1 MAATSP
7 GGATPPSTRLEDRDV
22 PEGHSDLHSFL
33 YSGGDEEHAPAT
45 ADATAGSAEAIRFT
59 SDGTR
64 RLPVPV
70 FLAGLSDNE
79 RVAGVYKVFAADST
93 LMYVGL
99 SRNVEA
105 ALRAHLAVHGRSS
118 VASMVVKTWDFP
130 VRSEMAATVE
140 EWLSAAA
147 PAIPVGNSP
156 EGAARWASSAQDV
169 SAVVGRVPGEE
180 EKKLKLRKAMAD
192 MTLVDEAEAADR
204 AAAAAEAAAGGNG
217 SAAADARRANLA
229 SAINEGDWSGEI
241 DAQTAETLS
250 PPTAAAAAAVAPV
263 GVASPMVSP
272 FAASASASTGGA
284 PIVDGDGPASSAGTA
299 PMELTV
305 ANVDTVLDEVRP
317 YLLSDGGNISV
328 VSVDAASSAVVLRLE
343 GACGSCASSTT
354 TMKMGV
360 ERVLRETWPN
370 LGDVT
375 AVSEAAGAA
384 FGVAAVEAALDNVR
398 GALRGLGGSVSCLSA
413 TADGQVVLLYA
424 GPPKLAYGIELMLR
438 DSVPGTVGVTFTDDD
453 EDDA

>member
-1 MAATSP
+1 MTAATP
-7 GGATPPSTRLEDRDV
+7 GGSTPPATRLEDRDV
-22 PEGHSDLHSFL
+22 PEGHSGLHSFL
-33 YSGGDEEHAPAT
+33 YSGGDEEHAPTT
-45 ADATAGSAEAIRFT
+45 ADAAAATAEAIRFS

-70 FLAGLSDNE
+70 FLAGLSPND
-79 RVAGVYKVFAADST
+79 RVAGVYSVYAADST
-93 LMYVGL
+93 LMFVGL

-118 VASMVVKTWDFP
+118 VASMVVKTWAFP

-147 PAIPVGNSP
+147 PAVPVGNSP
-156 EGAARWASSAQDV
+156 EGAAGWAASARDV
-169 SAVVGRVPGEE
+169 SAVVGRGAGEE

-192 MTLVDEAEAADR
+192 MSLVDEAEAADR
-204 AAAAAEAAAGGNG
+204 AAAAAEAAGGG
-217 SAAADARRANLA
+217 GGAAADARRANLA
-229 SAINEGDWSGEI
+229 SAVNEDDWSGEI
-241 DAQTAETLS
+241 DAQTAATLA
-250 PPTAAAAAAVAPV
+250 PPAAAAAAPAAAPPV
-263 GVASPMVSP
+263 VSP
-272 FAASASASTGGA
+272 FATPASASAGA
-284 PIVDGDGPASSAGTA
+284 PGSDVGASASAGAVT
-299 PMELTV
+299 PMELTS
-305 ANVDTVLDEVRP
+305 ANIDTVLVEVRP

-328 VSVDAASSAVVLRLE
+328 VSVDAATSAVVLRLE

-360 ERVLRETWPN
+360 ERVLREAWPD

-375 AVSEAAGAA
+375 ALTDAAGEA

-413 TADGQVVLLYA
+413 SADGQVVLLYE

-453 EDDA
+453 GDDA